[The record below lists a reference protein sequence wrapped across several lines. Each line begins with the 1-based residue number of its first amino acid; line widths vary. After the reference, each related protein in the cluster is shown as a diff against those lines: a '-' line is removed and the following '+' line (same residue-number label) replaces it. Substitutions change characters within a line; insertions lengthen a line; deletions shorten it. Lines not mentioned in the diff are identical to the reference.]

1 MAIIKKFRITTFKKQ
16 INKILLKN
24 ISLSY
29 NKRQVLEDISLS
41 FREGE
46 ICGLL
51 GPNGVGKST
60 LFNIIVGL
68 IKPDYGNVSINGK
81 NVTNIPI
88 YERALNFKLS
98 IVPQS
103 GGVFSELTCVN
114 NLIAVGQITQKEKNL
129 INFKVEKMVSKFS
142 LDAVKNL
149 KAKYLSGGQRKKLCI
164 AMALMSDPKIIL
176 MDEPFQGLDIMSTK
190 DLQETITNLQTEDS
204 TRCCIISDHAARD
217 LLAICDRAIIL
228 ANKKIIAE
236 GSPSEL
242 MNNKNAKQIYF
253 GDAFKLS

>member
-114 NLIAVGQITQKEKNL
+114 NLIAVGQVTNKEKNL

-176 MDEPFQGLDIMSTK
+176 MDEPFQGLDIMSTRE
-190 DLQETITNLQTEDS
+190 LQETIVKLQTEEN
-204 TRCCIISDHAARD
+204 TRSCIISDHAARD
-217 LLAICDRAIIL
+217 LLKISDRAVVL
-228 ANKKIIAE
+228 ANKKIIAQ
-236 GSPSEL
+236 GTPKDL
-242 MNNKNAKQIYF
+242 INNEEAKSFYF
-253 GDAFKLS
+253 GETFNIN

>member
-51 GPNGVGKST
+51 GPKGVGKST
-60 LFNIIVGL
+60 LFNIIVGI
-68 IKPDYGNVSINGK
+68 IKPNYGNISINGK
-81 NVTNIPI
+81 DVTNIPI

-236 GSPSEL
+236 GSPNDL

>member
-68 IKPDYGNVSINGK
+68 IKPNYGNISINGK

-236 GSPSEL
+236 GSPTDL

>member
-68 IKPDYGNVSINGK
+68 IKPNYGNISINGK

>member
-68 IKPDYGNVSINGK
+68 IKPNYGNVSINGK

-236 GSPSEL
+236 GSPSDL

>member
-68 IKPDYGNVSINGK
+68 IKPNYGNISINGK

-129 INFKVEKMVSKFS
+129 TNFKVEKMVSKFS

-242 MNNKNAKQIYF
+242 INNANARNLYF
-253 GDAFKLS
+253 GDAFKIN

>member
-68 IKPDYGNVSINGK
+68 IKPNYGNISINGK

-236 GSPSEL
+236 GSPSDL

>member
-1 MAIIKKFRITTFKKQ
+1 MAIIKKFRITTFKKET
-16 INKILLKN
+16 NKISLKN

-29 NKRQVLEDISLS
+29 NKRQILDDISLN

-60 LFNIIVGL
+60 LFNIIIGL
-68 IKPDYGNVSINGK
+68 IKPNYGTVLINK
-81 NVTNIPI
+81 TNVTNIPI

-103 GGVFSELTCVN
+103 GGVFSELSCLN
-114 NLIAVGQITQKEKNL
+114 NLIAVGQVTIKEKDL
-129 INFKVEKMVSKFS
+129 INFKVENMISKFS
-142 LDAVKNL
+142 LDAVKDL
-149 KAKYLSGGQRKKLCI
+149 KAKHLSGGQRKKLCI

-190 DLQETITNLQTEDS
+190 DLQETIANLQTEDS

-217 LLAICDRAIIL
+217 LLAICDKAIIL

-236 GSPSEL
+236 GSPNDL
-242 MNNKNAKQIYF
+242 MNNQNAKRIYF

>member
-29 NKRQVLEDISLS
+29 NKRQVLDDISLS

-68 IKPDYGNVSINGK
+68 IKPNYGNISINGK

-114 NLIAVGQITQKEKNL
+114 NLIAVGQVTNKEKNL

-253 GDAFKLS
+253 GDTFKLN

>member
-68 IKPDYGNVSINGK
+68 IKPNYGNISINGK

-236 GSPSEL
+236 GSPNEL

>member
-29 NKRQVLEDISLS
+29 NKRQVLDDISLS

-68 IKPDYGNVSINGK
+68 IKPNYGNVSINGK

>member
-114 NLIAVGQITQKEKNL
+114 NLIAVGQVTNKEKNL

-142 LDAVKNL
+142 LDAVKDL

-253 GDAFKLS
+253 GDAFRLS

>member
-114 NLIAVGQITQKEKNL
+114 NLIAVGQVTNKEKNL

-204 TRCCIISDHAARD
+204 ARCCIISDHAARD

-236 GSPSEL
+236 GSPSDL

>member
-29 NKRQVLEDISLS
+29 NKRQVREDISLN

-68 IKPDYGNVSINGK
+68 IKPDYGNISINGR

-103 GGVFSELTCVN
+103 GGVFSELTCIN
-114 NLIAVGQITQKEKNL
+114 NLIAVVQVTLKEKNL
-129 INFKVEKMVSKFS
+129 DFWFKPHPNESFLEYYENIEKRDNLYLFDTYDDPNILIKNSDIVIAAMSKLEINAFVLGKPIIYAGTGWFWSQDYSKDCLNKDQIVNSIYEILENKPTSAEVDSFYAAIGMYEKRYINFY
-142 LDAVKNL
+142 D
-149 KAKYLSGGQRKKLCI
+149 
-164 AMALMSDPKIIL
+164 
-176 MDEPFQGLDIMSTK
+176 
-190 DLQETITNLQTEDS
+190 
-204 TRCCIISDHAARD
+204 
-217 LLAICDRAIIL
+217 
-228 ANKKIIAE
+228 
-236 GSPSEL
+236 
-242 MNNKNAKQIYF
+242 
-253 GDAFKLS
+253 

>member
-16 INKILLKN
+16 TNKILLKN

-29 NKRQVLEDISLS
+29 NKRQVLDDISLN

-68 IKPDYGNVSINGK
+68 IKPNYGNVSINGK

-88 YERALNFKLS
+88 YERALSFKLS

-103 GGVFSELTCVN
+103 GGVFSELSCIN
-114 NLIAVGQITQKEKNL
+114 NLIAVGQVTQKEKNL
-129 INFKVEKMVSKFS
+129 INFKVEKMISKFS
-142 LDAVKNL
+142 LDAVKDL

-190 DLQETITNLQTEDS
+190 DLQETIANLQTEDS

-217 LLAICDRAIIL
+217 LLAICDRAVIL

-236 GSPSEL
+236 GSPNEL
-242 MNNKNAKQIYF
+242 MNNTNAKQIYF
-253 GDAFKLS
+253 GDTFKLS

>member
-68 IKPDYGNVSINGK
+68 IKPNYGNVSINGK

-236 GSPSEL
+236 GSPNDL

>member
-1 MAIIKKFRITTFKKQ
+1 MAIIKKFRIKTFKKQ

-68 IKPDYGNVSINGK
+68 IKPNYGNISINGK

-228 ANKKIIAE
+228 ANKKIIAQ

-242 MNNKNAKQIYF
+242 MNDKNAKQIYF

>member
-68 IKPDYGNVSINGK
+68 IKPDYGNISINGK

>member
-164 AMALMSDPKIIL
+164 AMALMPDPKIIL

-236 GSPSEL
+236 GSPNEL

-253 GDAFKLS
+253 GDAFRLS

>member
-1 MAIIKKFRITTFKKQ
+1 
-16 INKILLKN
+16 
-24 ISLSY
+24 
-29 NKRQVLEDISLS
+29 
-41 FREGE
+41 
-46 ICGLL
+46 
-51 GPNGVGKST
+51 
-60 LFNIIVGL
+60 
-68 IKPDYGNVSINGK
+68 
-81 NVTNIPI
+81 
-88 YERALNFKLS
+88 
-98 IVPQS
+98 VPQS

-236 GSPSEL
+236 GSPSDL

>member
-1 MAIIKKFRITTFKKQ
+1 MAIIKKFRIKTFKKQ

-68 IKPDYGNVSINGK
+68 IKPNYGNISINGK

-236 GSPSEL
+236 GSPSDL

>member
-1 MAIIKKFRITTFKKQ
+1 MAIIKKFRIKTFKKQ

-29 NKRQVLEDISLS
+29 NKRQVLDGISLK

-60 LFNIIVGL
+60 LFNIVVGL
-68 IKPDYGNVSINGK
+68 IKPDYGNISINGK

-114 NLIAVGQITQKEKNL
+114 NLIAVGQVSIKEKDL
-129 INFKVEKMVSKFS
+129 INFKVEKMISKFS

-190 DLQETITNLQTEDS
+190 DLQETIVNLQTEDS

-217 LLAICDRAIIL
+217 LLAICDRAVVL

-236 GSPSEL
+236 GSPNEL
-242 MNNKNAKQIYF
+242 MNDQNAKQIYF
-253 GDAFKLS
+253 GDTFKLS